1 MKFAHIA
8 ALAHLL
14 LVSSAITCASAG
26 TGLPSSD
33 IPLKLQSSRV
43 LSNLRDKS
51 SDLEKYIYLRG
62 IAESNEDLYF
72 ATLVNNVEEGE
83 RRSRQIYMPFLRAF
97 SARLT
102 LRYPSSHADSLHTH
116 GRPGLPEVLPY
127 LYRSPLS
134 VPLQRPLRQSR

>member
-97 SARLT
+97 STCLFLIARLQA
-102 LRYPSSHADSLHTH
+102 LFYMPFLHAL
-116 GRPGLPEVLPY
+116 
-127 LYRSPLS
+127 
-134 VPLQRPLRQSR
+134 